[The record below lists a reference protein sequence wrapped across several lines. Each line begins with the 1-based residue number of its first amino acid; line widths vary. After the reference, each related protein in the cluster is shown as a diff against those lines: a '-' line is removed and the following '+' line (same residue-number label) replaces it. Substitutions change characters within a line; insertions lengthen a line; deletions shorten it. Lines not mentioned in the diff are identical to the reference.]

1 MKDRNECYRKNQRID
16 KSHLKNKN
24 GCCYS
29 ILLRED
35 YSCYPSYL
43 LTIEISPRLSCNY
56 SISISL
62 SGGGTFMF

>member
-1 MKDRNECYRKNQRID
+1 MKDRNKCYRKNQRID

-35 YSCYPSYL
+35 YSCHPSYL
-43 LTIEISPRLSCNY
+43 LTIEISPRLFHY
-56 SISISL
+56 L
-62 SGGGTFMF
+62 EGGHLCFNVKRE